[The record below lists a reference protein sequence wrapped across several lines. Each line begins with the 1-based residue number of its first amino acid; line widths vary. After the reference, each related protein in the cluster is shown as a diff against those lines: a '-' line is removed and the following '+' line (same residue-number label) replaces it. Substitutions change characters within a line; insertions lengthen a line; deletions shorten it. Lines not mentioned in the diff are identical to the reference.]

1 MCMAIAAQSF
11 DAWLE
16 SQERMM
22 RAWLSEAALDPTAD
36 HAQLARL
43 EAHCRWLAAE
53 RAESYSARRAG
64 GA

>member
-22 RAWLSEAALDPTAD
+22 RAWLTEAALDPSAD
-36 HAQLARL
+36 GAQLERL
-43 EAHCRWLAAE
+43 EQHCRWLAEE
-53 RAESYSARRAG
+53 RRELGVR
-64 GA
+64 